1 MPRTHPLVFTL
12 ALLLIFVAVLPAC
25 RKPSEL
31 KGGVLVTFD
40 VIGESYSLLFKNP
53 QAIEQVLAVSR
64 GESQARIPN
73 GRLIKGQVSYNLP
86 WNWHIDPQDV
96 EMVEF
101 TVELYDG
108 IPSHVEN
115 DLDYWLNTVKRFA
128 PWQADIIKV
137 RDYR

>member
-1 MPRTHPLVFTL
+1 M
-12 ALLLIFVAVLPAC
+12 
-25 RKPSEL
+25 
-31 KGGVLVTFD
+31 TFD
-40 VIGESYSLLFKNP
+40 VTGESYSILFKNP

-64 GESQARIPN
+64 GESQARIPS

-86 WNWHIDPQDV
+86 WNWHIDSQDV

-101 TVELYDG
+101 TIELYDG

-115 DLDYWLNTVKRFA
+115 DLDYWLNTVKRFT

-137 RDYR
+137 QDYR